1 MELFET
7 QGILKPMELLK
18 QVVFCPSEID
28 GTDGIIPLFF
38 CSKRDS
44 IGFWFHRFL
53 KIPSIF
59 SNISWILRKI
69 PSALKSFLGFKKFH
83 GFQKV
88 PWILIL
94 CFQVK
99 KYQEM
104 FRGFRPT
111 NPFEMHR
118 FFRQTKTPCNSFL
131 GLFIVS

>member
-18 QVVFCPSEID
+18 QGVFLSIRNRWNRWNNS
-28 GTDGIIPLFF
+28 IVFLLK
-38 CSKRDS
+38 KR
-44 IGFWFHRFL
+44 FHRFL
-53 KIPSIF
+53 KIPSVF

-69 PSALKSFLGFKKFH
+69 PSVLKSFLGFKKFH

-99 KYQEM
+99 KHQEM

-118 FFRQTKTPCNSFL
+118 FFRQTKTPW
-131 GLFIVS
+131 